1 MPKKGTK
8 AMATRVFEGEMMD
21 EHCAHMGGHEAT
33 MKAEKLATPEL
44 CTMYC
49 IYFQKTPG
57 KYVLDNS
64 ATKTIYQLDDQN
76 QASFFGGRKVKVT
89 GTYDAATKTIQVK
102 DITSAS

>member
-1 MPKKGTK
+1 MNIRSVGSIRLSTSVLVAMLFLVPVLAPAQNNMPKKGTK

-57 KYVLDNS
+57 
-64 ATKTIYQLDDQN
+64 T
-76 QASFFGGRKVKVT
+76 
-89 GTYDAATKTIQVK
+89 
-102 DITSAS
+102 